1 MCKRIGDREASRLLL
16 QLVVANGICATQRF
30 FDIARVEEVEP
41 LLGVMGP
48 NTGEKISLQLESHR
62 QAVSLL
68 ATCALAGSGYLV
80 GDTEQLLHV
89 MADLVRD
96 YVRLRKITRRA
107 EARLQLAVEAEI
119 EINALIFRAI
129 KRSDGRA
136 RHTACGINGAAEKD
150 ELRIAVL
157 LAALAK

>member
-62 QAVSLL
+62 QAVSLV
-68 ATCALAGSGYLV
+68 ATCALAGSGHLV
-80 GDTEQLLHV
+80 GNAKQLLHMV
-89 MADLVRD
+89 ADLVCD
-96 YVRLRKITRRA
+96 YVCLSKIARRSK
-107 EARLQLAVEAEI
+107 ARLQLAVEA
-119 EINALIFRAI
+119 
-129 KRSDGRA
+129 
-136 RHTACGINGAAEKD
+136 
-150 ELRIAVL
+150 
-157 LAALAK
+157 